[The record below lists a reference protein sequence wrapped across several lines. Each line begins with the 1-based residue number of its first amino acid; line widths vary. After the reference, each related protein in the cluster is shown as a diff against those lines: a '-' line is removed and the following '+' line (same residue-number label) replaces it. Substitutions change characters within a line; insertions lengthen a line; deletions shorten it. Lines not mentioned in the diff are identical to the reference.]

1 MLILKWL
8 SSLLDPEDT
17 PRSAMAAREAGTCV
31 SRVDGSDDVMD
42 AYYSTMDSLQR
53 ALSNREYRR
62 AAGMVLENL
71 ELIPPWV
78 RRTKRE
84 IGEVPPTIPA
94 LEKGGT
100 ILVITGHRA
109 GLDRM
114 QQIVSQTPELSRWRE
129 KVERHVY
136 ELDLVRQILTVVED
150 NPGCRQNRI
159 KTLLGIPDARRAS
172 ILIQWLAK
180 DGQSIRKKTN
190 NTYELYPPSAAD
202 RVVKTPTPV
211 NESRRTD
218 GPMEPR
224 LLDLGELWDTFE
236 RIA

>member
-17 PRSAMAAREAGTCV
+17 PRSAVAAREAGTYL
-31 SRVDGSDDVMD
+31 SKPNGSDDAMD

-53 ALSNREYRR
+53 AISNREYPR
-62 AAGMVLENL
+62 ATGLVLENL

-84 IGEVPPTIPA
+84 FGDVPPTIPA

-114 QQIVSQTPELSRWRE
+114 QQVVSQIPELSKRNLPTTL
-129 KVERHVY
+129 RHFPVQFS
-136 ELDLVRQILTVVED
+136 DPSFPPWAGSAPSTAVT
-150 NPGCRQNRI
+150 GS
-159 KTLLGIPDARRAS
+159 AR
-172 ILIQWLAK
+172 LIQTSTGSSGAL
-180 DGQSIRKKTN
+180 GG
-190 NTYELYPPSAAD
+190 PPTKRSGRAA
-202 RVVKTPTPV
+202 
-211 NESRRTD
+211 
-218 GPMEPR
+218 
-224 LLDLGELWDTFE
+224 
-236 RIA
+236 

>member
-17 PRSAMAAREAGTCV
+17 PRSAVAAREAGTYL
-31 SRVDGSDDVMD
+31 SKPNGSDDAMD

-53 ALSNREYRR
+53 AISNREYPR
-62 AAGMVLENL
+62 ATGLVLENL

-84 IGEVPPTIPA
+84 FGDVPPTIPA

-114 QQIVSQTPELSRWRE
+114 QQVVSQIPELSKWRE
-129 KVERHVY
+129 QVKRHVY
-136 ELDLVRQILTVVED
+136 ELDLVRQILRVVED
-150 NPGCRQNRI
+150 NPGCRQNKI
-159 KTLLGIPDARRAS
+159 KTLLGIPDARRAAT
-172 ILIQWLAK
+172 LIQWLAK
-180 DGQSIRKKTN
+180 DGQIIRKKISK
-190 NTYELYPPSAAD
+190 TYELYPPSAAD
-202 RVVKTPTPV
+202 RVVKTATPV
-211 NESRRTD
+211 NESRRMD

-224 LLDLGELWDTFE
+224 LLDLC
-236 RIA
+236 